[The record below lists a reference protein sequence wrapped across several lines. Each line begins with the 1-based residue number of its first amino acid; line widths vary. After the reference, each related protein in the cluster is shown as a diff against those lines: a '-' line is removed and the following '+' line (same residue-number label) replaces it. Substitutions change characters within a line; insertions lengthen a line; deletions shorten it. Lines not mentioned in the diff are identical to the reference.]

1 MNQTTRKIVDA
12 FQSRR
17 SLRIANS
24 YTDGQC
30 LWLFGNMIAE
40 WRDGDDG
47 DLWITNAGWKS
58 KTTKER
64 LNGLDGVSIVQR
76 RNEWYLNGHLWD
88 GRWTDV
94 RNWNIVHENLELEVG
109 MTWQEAI
116 DSPRVQQEPEFNV
129 TSEWVDEGYSKPVY
143 SVYHTNDETSR
154 MAMVDK
160 LISNGIPYKLMES
173 DTVGV
178 YKPNYFIV
186 VRPKDFKQSLKTI
199 TQ

>member
-1 MNQTTRKIVDA
+1 MNKTTRKIVDA

-30 LWLFGNMIAE
+30 VWLFGNMIAE
-40 WRDGDDG
+40 WRDG

-64 LNGLDGVSIVQR
+64 LNGLDGVSIAQHR
-76 RNEWYLNGHLWD
+76 GEWYLNGHLW
-88 GRWTDV
+88 GGNWTNV
-94 RNWNIVHENLELEVG
+94 QSWNTVHERQEPEVG

-116 DSPRVQQEPEFNV
+116 ESPRAQREAEFNV
-129 TSEWVDEGYSKPVY
+129 TSEWMDEGYSKPVY
-143 SVYHTNDETSR
+143 SVYHTNDESSR
-154 MAMVDK
+154 TMMVDK

-186 VRPKDFKQSLKTI
+186 VRPKDYKQSLKTI